1 MQSSVV
7 IHNKMPSAIHCVGVN
22 VRDTKGFTINELM
35 FFFDR
40 DIRALLKRLSV
51 LEPTFE
57 TSLLKHDGFIQVRI
71 AIEIRSREACNTV
84 KQEVENLLWSYNEQI
99 LIPKNGCLKP
109 LKSRFHHKVEVN
121 ERA

>member
-7 IHNKMPSAIHCVGVN
+7 VHNQIPSAIHCVGVN
-22 VRDTKGFTINELM
+22 VRDTKDFTVNELM

-57 TSLLKHDGFIQVRI
+57 SSLLKHDGFTQVCI
-71 AIEIRSREACNTV
+71 AIEIRSKDACDSV

-109 LKSRFHHKVEVN
+109 LKSRFHYKVEVT